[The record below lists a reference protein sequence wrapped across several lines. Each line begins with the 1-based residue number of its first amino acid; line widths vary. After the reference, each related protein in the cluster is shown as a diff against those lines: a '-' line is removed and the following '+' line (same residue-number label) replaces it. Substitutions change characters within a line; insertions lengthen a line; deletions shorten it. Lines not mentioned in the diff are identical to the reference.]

1 MSEIQKIYNL
11 FLQCNQKVCIDTRS
25 EEIKNSL
32 FICIKGDN
40 FDGNN
45 FVEEAIIKGAKYVIT
60 SSKKASKKS
69 KVINVEDTLKTLQ
82 SLGKIHRQSFSIPVI
97 GITGTNG
104 KTTTKEILSY
114 IMQGEINVCKTEGN
128 FNNHIGVPLTL
139 LKITK
144 KDNLAII
151 ELGANQTGDINFLC
165 SIADPTHGVITN
177 IGAAHLSGFGSV
189 QNIVK
194 AKSELYN
201 YIKKNHGTI
210 FIDSNNTE
218 LMECVK
224 DYKKIHIYRT
234 IDLEN
239 KNVEQNKIKF
249 KCNPFIQ
256 LTWEKL
262 ELNTKIIGNYNI
274 NNLICA
280 LVISKFFKIKHST
293 IKNQI
298 KNLELKNNRSQ
309 LIPTD
314 QNYVIL
320 DAYNA
325 NPTSVKFAINNF
337 IENNFTQKE
346 LVIILGDMLELGT
359 KTIEYHQ
366 NIVRILEK
374 TDLNRYILIGPNFKK
389 TNSSEKFIKFNNTE
403 TCKYFLKDNKITNSQ
418 ILIKGSRKMR
428 LEELVSLL

>member
-11 FLQCNQKVCIDTRS
+11 FLKCNQKICIDTRS
-25 EEIKNSL
+25 KEIKNSL

-45 FVEEAIIKGAKYVIT
+45 FAEEAIIKGAKYVIT
-60 SSKKASKKS
+60 SSKKANKKS
-69 KVINVEDTLKTLQ
+69 RIINVEDGLKTLQ

-128 FNNHIGVPLTL
+128 LNNHIGVPLTL
-139 LKITK
+139 LKIKK

-151 ELGANQTGDINFLC
+151 ELGANQIGDITFLC

-177 IGAAHLSGFGSV
+177 IGAAHLSGFGNV
-189 QNIVK
+189 QNILK

-201 YIKKNHGTI
+201 YIKKKNGTI

-218 LMECVK
+218 LMECIK
-224 DYKKIHIYRT
+224 EYTHIHTYKT
-234 IDLEN
+234 IDLEDESVLQ
-239 KNVEQNKIKF
+239 KKMKF
-249 KCNPFIQ
+249 KCTPFIQ
-256 LTWEKL
+256 LKWKEL
-262 ELNTKIIGNYNI
+262 ELQTKIIGNYNI

-280 LVISKFFKIKHST
+280 LTIAKFFKIKNST
-293 IKNQI
+293 ITNQI

-309 LIPTD
+309 LISTD
-314 QNYVIL
+314 KNYIIL

-337 IENNFTQKE
+337 IENNFIKKE

-366 NIVRILEK
+366 NIVKTLER
-374 TDLNRYILIGPNFKK
+374 TDLNKYILIGQNFQK
-389 TNSSEKFIKFNNTE
+389 TNSSKKFIKFNNTE
-403 TCKYFLKDNKITNSQ
+403 TCKCFLKENTITNSQ